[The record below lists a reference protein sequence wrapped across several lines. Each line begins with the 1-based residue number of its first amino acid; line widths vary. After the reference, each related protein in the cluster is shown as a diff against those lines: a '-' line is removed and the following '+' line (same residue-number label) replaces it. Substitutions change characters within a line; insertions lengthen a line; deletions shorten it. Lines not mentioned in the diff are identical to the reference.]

1 NILSLWIFGLL
12 FISSSEVHGLSSI
25 PENCMPHFVLAKELN
40 GLAILTCNSTP
51 DTAITWKFN
60 DVPVE
65 NEAFG
70 QYTTQNGPDL
80 NLSQVD
86 FTMFGNY
93 SCWSEGRMLSSV
105 YLLEIEEPEQTFLK
119 NQAISHDGLQ
129 CKSSFCFF
137 SCSAKRLK
145 SCQWVTSSGPVHGG
159 GFQFQLSHSLSP
171 YAEENTKLEVTVEA
185 IDDLIFDRKTKKFF
199 LREII
204 QPNSP
209 KIAKCEDV
217 GENLMVTIEPP
228 SNWSTPHSFFTLEH
242 QIHYRLLDN
251 NQDRFSSSTLIPK
264 TASSLRVRSRDSL
277 ILSTWSQWS
286 PWKNLTQ
293 SEKCLSEGENSYSIN
308 SDSTLLLTINFP
320 VFF

>member
-1 NILSLWIFGLL
+1 MGNKLNILSLWIFGLL

-25 PENCMPHFVLAKELN
+25 PENFVLAKELN

-105 YLLEIEEPEQTFLK
+105 YLLEIEEPVLTDSELHCWARSYDCIFNCNWNKETYS
-119 NQAISHDGLQ
+119 AARAGLGED
-129 CKSSFCFF
+129 C
-137 SCSAKRLK
+137 AKRLK

-293 SEKCLSEGENSYSIN
+293 
-308 SDSTLLLTINFP
+308 
-320 VFF
+320 

>member
-1 NILSLWIFGLL
+1 M
-12 FISSSEVHGLSSI
+12 ER
-25 PENCMPHFVLAKELN
+25 N
-40 GLAILTCNSTP
+40 GSAILTCNSTP

-60 DVPVE
+60 GDPVE
-65 NEAFG
+65 DEAFR

-86 FTMFGNY
+86 FTMFGHY

-105 YLLEIEEPEQTFLK
+105 YLPRNRGT
-119 NQAISHDGLQ
+119 G
-129 CKSSFCFF
+129 
-137 SCSAKRLK
+137 AKRLK
-145 SCQWVTSSGPVHGG
+145 SCQWVTSDGPVHGG

-171 YAEENTKLEVTVEA
+171 YAEENTMLEVTVEA

-264 TASSLRVRSRDSL
+264 TASSLRVRSRDPL
-277 ILSTWSQWS
+277 VLSTWSQWS

-293 SEKCLSEGENSYSIN
+293 
-308 SDSTLLLTINFP
+308 
-320 VFF
+320 